1 MDDFAG
7 RVALVLGA
15 GSGIG
20 QAASRLFARR
30 GAQVIVADRFA
41 ESAECTLELIRSE
54 GGQADLFVGDA
65 MEEDAVKAC
74 VAYTVSRFG
83 GLDAAF
89 NVVGDPGPFR
99 DLSDVSLD
107 EFELC
112 LRRNTISCFLAMKY
126 EIVAMKQRGRGA
138 IVNTASLA
146 GLIGSPGLGAY
157 AAAKHAVI
165 GLTKSAA
172 LELAE
177 ANIRVNALCPGA
189 TDTPML
195 RNSIAVAEG
204 AAQIWS
210 SMVEP
215 MGRVATAQEQ
225 AEAAVWLCSE
235 ASGFVTGHALPVD
248 GGHLAGNR
256 APQRQEQSKD
266 NVEQEL

>member
-1 MDDFAG
+1 MPAEDVERILAVDLKGVFFCM
-7 RVALVLGA
+7 
-15 GSGIG
+15 
-20 QAASRLFARR
+20 QA
-30 GAQVIVADRFA
+30 Q
-41 ESAECTLELIRSE
+41 IRH
-54 GGQADLFVGDA
+54 
-65 MEEDAVKAC
+65 
-74 VAYTVSRFG
+74 
-83 GLDAAF
+83 
-89 NVVGDPGPFR
+89 
-99 DLSDVSLD
+99 
-107 EFELC
+107 
-112 LRRNTISCFLAMKY
+112 FLAH
-126 EIVAMKQRGRGA
+126 GGGA

-165 GLTKSAA
+165 GLTKSVA

-204 AAQIWS
+204 AAQVWS

-225 AEAAVWLCSE
+225 AEAVVWLCSDA
-235 ASGFVTGHALPVD
+235 ASFVTGHAMPVD

-256 APQRQEQSKD
+256 APSKQSESKD
-266 NVEQEL
+266 NPEHKA